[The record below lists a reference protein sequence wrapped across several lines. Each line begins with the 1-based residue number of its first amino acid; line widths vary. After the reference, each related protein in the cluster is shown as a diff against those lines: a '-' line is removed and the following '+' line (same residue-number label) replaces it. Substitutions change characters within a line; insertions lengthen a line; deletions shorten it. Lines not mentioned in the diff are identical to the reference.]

1 MSRFEGYGNPFIKH
15 GDVEWVTYTV
25 DSSSSITMV
34 PSTSVQDSINSI
46 QREPTI
52 NLYRAME
59 ENRRLKQELADALAE
74 NKYLKE
80 IIEEGDVNV
89 KA

>member
-1 MSRFEGYGNPFIKH
+1 MSRYTGYGNPF
-15 GDVEWVTYTV
+15 DTTNDNDWVTYTLYGT
-25 DSSSSITMV
+25 SSINLTS
-34 PSTSVQDSINSI
+34 STSVQDSINSI
-46 QREPTI
+46 QREPTM
-52 NLYRAME
+52 NLYRAIE
-59 ENRRLKQELADALAE
+59 ENRRLRQELEEALAE